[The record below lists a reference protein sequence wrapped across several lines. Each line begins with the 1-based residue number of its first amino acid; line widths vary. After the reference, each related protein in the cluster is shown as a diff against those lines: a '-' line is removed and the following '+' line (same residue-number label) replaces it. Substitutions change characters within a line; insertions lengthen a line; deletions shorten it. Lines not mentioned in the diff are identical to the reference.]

1 MQYSIPRLKPLI
13 LQPLQ
18 FPIWAV
24 TKDMT
29 HSEVFHCN
37 ISTIGRSIDVQQETR
52 KPSFSVGHVHVHR
65 PGVACPAC
73 ASAERAMQ
81 GPFADLTFNEALPLW
96 LQAHK
101 PYISPRTYWDYDQYS
116 KPLLA
121 FFGPL
126 QLRHIGIYTVRGYQA
141 WRWKHAEAI
150 AGEMQSKYLH
160 AADSVRIKN
169 EINSVLK
176 PVLREGGIWEEIE
189 KKKFN
194 HLPVPTEEAGQALT
208 LEQQDQ
214 IFEVGFSRPKWHLP
228 THCMRVMYRT
238 GTGFGE
244 LRKLRFKD
252 VDLVK
257 GTITIYKGAKNT
269 VRKRTVALVPSALE
283 SMAWIIQRYLD
294 HGGTKAPGDYVLF
307 HRKKMFAAPMT
318 STYRGWIAI
327 REEWLKRYPGIARDD
342 ARQSDARVSTASLLL
357 GNPQLSLPTI
367 EKALGWTPSSAMR
380 KRYNRVDIDNQRSAL
395 ATLERAK

>member
-1 MQYSIPRLKPLI
+1 MQ
-13 LQPLQ
+13 
-18 FPIWAV
+18 
-24 TKDMT
+24 
-29 HSEVFHCN
+29 
-37 ISTIGRSIDVQQETR
+37 G
-52 KPSFSVGHVHVHR
+52 SFS
-65 PGVACPAC
+65 
-73 ASAERAMQ
+73 E
-81 GPFADLTFNEALPLW
+81 LTFDVALPLW
-96 LQAHK
+96 LAAHK

-116 KPLLA
+116 KPLLD

-150 AGEMQSKYLH
+150 TDEMQSKYLH
-160 AADSVRIKN
+160 AADTVRIKN

-176 PVLREGGIWEEIE
+176 PVLREGGMWEDIE

-194 HLPVPTEEAGQALT
+194 HLPVPSEGAGHALT
-208 LEQQDQ
+208 LEQQEQ
-214 IFEVGFSRPKWHLP
+214 IFEVGFSRPKWHLA

-244 LRKLRFKD
+244 LRKLRKKD

-257 GTITIYKGAKNT
+257 GTITILKGAKNT

-283 SMAWIIQRYLD
+283 SMEWVMKRFEAR
-294 HGGTKAPGDYVLF
+294 GGGLPDEYVLF
-307 HRKKMFAAPMT
+307 HRKKLFAAPMA
-318 STYRGWIAI
+318 STYRSWIAI
-327 REEWLKRYPGIARDD
+327 RKEWVKRYPDIAVEDSW
-342 ARQSDARVSTASLLL
+342 QSDARVSTASLLL

-380 KRYNRVDIDNQRSAL
+380 KRYNRVDLDNQRSAL